1 MPSQARDKHDN
12 KPKTEE
18 GGTCAQGVRGERKY
32 LGAAMTGAAELWS
45 RRDVDAVIGRGLWLL
60 PGLPSAAGAGAGD
73 TGAAGGGE
81 SVGGSW
87 AEYLN
92 PAAAPAG
99 NMCVLS
105 YPSGTQVRIQ

>member
-1 MPSQARDKHDN
+1 
-12 KPKTEE
+12 
-18 GGTCAQGVRGERKY
+18 
-32 LGAAMTGAAELWS
+32 MTGAAELWS

-73 TGAAGGGE
+73 TGDTAGG
-81 SVGGSW
+81 GGSW
-87 AEYLN
+87 AEYLD

-105 YPSGTQVRIQ
+105 YPSGTQVCIQ